1 MNMLVR
7 SMTTFQTLDLKR
19 SNAWKDV
26 HDKVEHDP
34 LQYIRFEEI

>member
-1 MNMLVR
+1 MNMIMW
-7 SMTTFQTLDLKR
+7 SMTPFNTLDLKR